1 MKINFNVNAVDF
13 NGNEIKVNDKPL
25 SVSEEI
31 CKTLFYAGNVGNE
44 HLTNEE
50 KYLAYKIGRKIASGD
65 QEYTAEE
72 LAFIKRMTG
81 ATMSAGLFGIVFD
94 LIEGSERK

>member
-1 MKINFNVNAVDF
+1 MKVNFNVNAVDF
-13 NGNEIKVNDKPL
+13 SGKVIEVNDKPL

-44 HLTNEE
+44 RLSNEE
-50 KYLAYKIGRKIASGD
+50 KYLAYKIGRKIASGE

-72 LAFIKRMTG
+72 LAFIKRMCG
-81 ATMSAGLFGIVFD
+81 NTMSAGLFGIVCD
-94 LIEGSERK
+94 IIENVENK